1 METTPIKPTAA
12 NETTP
17 NADKSSNRSS
27 AAKSMSASL
36 KEKLKRSRHSF
47 RSPLKVVKRLKI
59 EDDTEPQP
67 SQQGE
72 ETPSVNDDRD
82 ATDTD
87 VNRNDMKL
95 QRDSDHTAE
104 LTEKHPSQQCEA
116 LRKAVKERTE
126 TLRRLKMVKMYR
138 KKNDLNELQRLT
150 DKWRSCAQSVLYEL
164 QRELATG
171 GKQASLSQLI
181 DSFGIDDKL
190 LHFDRTEEDFTDT

>member
-12 NETTP
+12 DETTP
-17 NADKSSNRSS
+17 SAEQSSNRSS

-36 KEKLKRSRHSF
+36 REKLKRSRHSF
-47 RSPLKVVKRLKI
+47 KSPLSVVKRLKI

-67 SQQGE
+67 LQQGE
-72 ETPSVNDDRD
+72 EEKHGVKDDRD
-82 ATDTD
+82 SNVTETD

-95 QRDSDHTAE
+95 QRDSNHTAE
-104 LTEKHPSQQCEA
+104 LPSQQCEA

>member
-1 METTPIKPTAA
+1 
-12 NETTP
+12 
-17 NADKSSNRSS
+17 
-27 AAKSMSASL
+27 MSASL

-138 KKNDLNELQRLT
+138 KKVNIYICILGCETTTKKSNFTIYVISYLDDGIYHDT
-150 DKWRSCAQSVLYEL
+150 VSLYSINS
-164 QRELATG
+164 
-171 GKQASLSQLI
+171 KICDYFS
-181 DSFGIDDKL
+181 
-190 LHFDRTEEDFTDT
+190 HFI